1 MTKKPSAKTVE
12 FDLIKLINLTIW
24 LEYILGH
31 RKTKTRKKEGANEG
45 LAEWVRFR
53 RFVQPYL
60 GSNSAVCRFLL
71 VGNSWFR

>member
-31 RKTKTRKKEGANEG
+31 RKTKTRTKEGANER
-45 LAEWVRFR
+45 LAKWVRLGH
-53 RFVQPYL
+53 FVQPHL
-60 GSNSAVCRFLL
+60 GSSPAVRRFSL
-71 VGNSWFR
+71 VGN